1 MLDSTEPAEHP
12 PTAVPSNSAPV
23 SGRLARWVDGLPG
36 PVRWTL
42 RRWPALLA
50 LALVGPDVVAAALG
64 EKGGSAQFLGEAL
77 PMLALIYLI
86 MAKIANRKVTWP
98 VVVLVAGTV
107 AVTEVTGI
115 VAPST
120 LLIGA
125 SLILL
130 VWVMFTGEIDS
141 TPNMRPQVVGVV
153 FFCGVALA
161 GLAVDPTIG
170 VYVIA
175 AGWFLHGVWDFVHI
189 WRDQVVS
196 KTFAEWCGVI
206 DVLIAAQLVLM

>member
-1 MLDSTEPAEHP
+1 MLDRTEPTQQLR
-12 PTAVPSNSAPV
+12 TAASSDSAPEA
-23 SGRLARWVDGLPG
+23 GRIARWLDRLPG

-86 MAKIANRKVTWP
+86 MAKIGNRKITWP
-98 VVVLVAGTV
+98 IVVLVAGTV

-115 VAPST
+115 MAPST
-120 LLIGA
+120 LLVGA
-125 SLILL
+125 SLVLL
-130 VWVMFTGEIDS
+130 IWVMSTGEIDS
-141 TPNMRPQVVGVV
+141 TPNLRLQAIGIV

-161 GLAVDPTIG
+161 GLAVDPTVG

-175 AGWFLHGVWDFVHI
+175 AGWFLHGMWDFVHI
-189 WRDQVVS
+189 WRDRVVS
-196 KTFAEWCGVI
+196 KTFAEWCGVL

>member
-1 MLDSTEPAEHP
+1 MLDRTEPTQQLR
-12 PTAVPSNSAPV
+12 TAASSDSAPEA
-23 SGRLARWVDGLPG
+23 GRIARWLDRLPG

-86 MAKIANRKVTWP
+86 MAKIGNRKITWP

-115 VAPST
+115 MAPST

-125 SLILL
+125 SLVLL
-130 VWVMFTGEIDS
+130 IWMMSTGEIKS
-141 TPNMRPQVVGVV
+141 TPNLRLQAIGIV

-175 AGWFLHGVWDFVHI
+175 AGWFLHGMWDFVHI
-189 WRDQVVS
+189 WRDRVVS
-196 KTFAEWCGVI
+196 KTFAEWCGVL

>member
-1 MLDSTEPAEHP
+1 M
-12 PTAVPSNSAPV
+12 

-86 MAKIANRKVTWP
+86 MAKIGNRKITWP

-125 SLILL
+125 SLVLL
-130 VWVMFTGEIDS
+130 GWVMLTGEIDS
-141 TPNMRPQVVGVV
+141 TPNMRLQVVGVV

-189 WRDQVVS
+189 WRAQVVS

>member
-1 MLDSTEPAEHP
+1 MLDRTEPTQQLR
-12 PTAVPSNSAPV
+12 TAASSDSAPEA
-23 SGRLARWVDGLPG
+23 GRIARWLDRLPG

-86 MAKIANRKVTWP
+86 MAKIGNRKITWP

-115 VAPST
+115 MAPST

-125 SLILL
+125 SLVLL
-130 VWVMFTGEIDS
+130 IWVMFTGEIES
-141 TPNMRPQVVGVV
+141 TPNLRLQAIGIV

-175 AGWFLHGVWDFVHI
+175 AGWFLHGMWDFVHI
-189 WRDQVVS
+189 WRDRVVS
-196 KTFAEWCGVI
+196 KTFAEWCGVL

>member
-1 MLDSTEPAEHP
+1 MLDRTEPTQQLR
-12 PTAVPSNSAPV
+12 TAASSDSAPEA
-23 SGRLARWVDGLPG
+23 GRIARWFDRLPG

-86 MAKIANRKVTWP
+86 MAKIGNRKITWP
-98 VVVLVAGTV
+98 VVVLVTGTV

-115 VAPST
+115 MAPST
-120 LLIGA
+120 LLVGA
-125 SLILL
+125 SLVLL
-130 VWVMFTGEIDS
+130 VWVMSTGEIDS
-141 TPNMRPQVVGVV
+141 TPNMRLQAVGIV

-161 GLAVDPTIG
+161 GLAVDPTVG

-175 AGWFLHGVWDFVHI
+175 TGWFLHGMWDFVHI
-189 WRDQVVS
+189 WRDRVVS
-196 KTFAEWCGVI
+196 KTFAEWCGVL

>member
-1 MLDSTEPAEHP
+1 MLDRTEHTSA
-12 PTAVPSNSAPV
+12 AVSSNSAPEA
-23 SGRLARWVDGLPG
+23 GRFVRWVEGLPA

-50 LALVGPDVVAAALG
+50 LALVGPDVVAAAFG
-64 EKGGSAQFLGEAL
+64 EKGGSAEFLGEAL
-77 PMLALIYLI
+77 PMLALVYLI
-86 MAKIANRKVTWP
+86 MAKIGNRKITWP
-98 VVVLVAGTV
+98 VVVLVV
-107 AVTEVTGI
+107 ASVGVARVTGI

-125 SLILL
+125 SLVLL
-130 VWVMFTGEIDS
+130 GWVMFTGEIDS
-141 TPNMRPQVVGVV
+141 KPNMRLQVVGVV

-161 GLAVDPTIG
+161 GLAIDPTVG

-189 WRDQVVS
+189 WRDRVVS